1 MAPRVQVDT
10 SSLRRLDPKT
20 AVVARPVDTMV
31 SVSNQVQQ
39 NSQLLQTANALAQ
52 VNPKLSKYLQDGQLQ
67 RNEDD
72 QEEGT
77 AAWQKA
83 NDEEKKAYLKAIK
96 SGKIDEVESPFF
108 IKGMSKGV
116 LRDRARDYGQ
126 QLVIGWNAQK
136 GTKGFNLDKFLS
148 ESKEAYIKEH
158 GLDGFADNIFNSEFG
173 RLAEAY
179 GNQVSQRN
187 YEDRLKKTRQAR
199 LTLLGKDV
207 VGAAAKATNNAGEF
221 NATTYIAE
229 VNKVMEQAIS
239 EGLDPTN
246 SRQQVLAQLQALAT
260 TDTENAKAYIDA
272 AAQLSTRYGKY
283 GETGKGALWV
293 AEKNDFFENKLE
305 RDEDNDWTESRR
317 AAQLKLLD
325 AEMAVQTKI
334 NESSDYL
341 NTEAG
346 QFALDEMSEMEGG
359 RTLAQSFKNQH
370 ETDAKVVTDKAEFAA
385 VKESI
390 LSGAGDVDAESISRL
405 PNISDED
412 KTALKLLLGRGPR
425 LETALRNLGGLD
437 YITSLEKFAT
447 KRDPN
452 DPLASVFGT
461 VSPEFQEL
469 GIAAREAASRVILEA
484 DKRFNLLD
492 GEGVEKAQKYIRD
505 QFDILQKDIEEQRT
519 EIRGKELQNYT
530 TSMDNAGGLNPENGG
545 SVDKTTAD
553 TASIEGVTPEALP
566 IYTFLPKGVLDN
578 AVVEAK
584 RPVSKILPKKYESFS
599 TGPILEFTNNADIQS
614 LMEDYATVFNNPDQA
629 FSESRLVNMAMQYG
643 VTVDELGTQLASQ
656 MDANLKAQIAEE
668 ERLKQAALVDLT
680 DNQTD
685 QVLQKMSENSLDPA
699 NMNDVA
705 VAASELFPF
714 VTSDQIAKLHNKLN
728 IKPETIDYS
737 SDDADDEALA
747 ITQTEQEINESRQE
761 SGAEVPPSILMR
773 MVSQE
778 QYDAMSVDA
787 QQKADQQAIEDQEA
801 ETAAE
806 AEAVANVAS
815 ELIYDASDEQI
826 ELISGV
832 LSGYDLSD
840 INAVAAQVQEVFPNI
855 DEKQLRDIIQRV
867 GPNTSPE
874 GVDMASPSMVSPT
887 SSIRNVVGMQSPS
900 MGGSSPDGSVN
911 TGVAPQSGT
920 SMMPASTNLQ
930 VPQSGQQDEAV
941 TLDEDDAK
949 ILRVIVRD
957 QAVAEFKA
965 KRAEN
970 AAAERMERTA
980 RQDAMR
986 MQRENLSKKEAAKA
1000 KEELEEKIRIKRE
1013 QSQQEFLKEREVTNS
1028 KTIAGFIAKRA
1039 VIFPEKYGVTM
1050 SDDLDSYL
1058 AKTKPIWFALW
1069 DGILADG
1076 QEIPAVFYEVLKEN
1090 MRKRITN

>member
-10 SSLRRLDPKT
+10 SSLRRLNPKT

-39 NSQLLQTANALAQ
+39 NSQLMQTANALAQ
-52 VNPKLSKYLQDGQLQ
+52 VNPKLSQYLQDGQIQ

-207 VGAAAKATNNAGEF
+207 VGAAAKATSNQGEF

-246 SRQQVLAQLQALAT
+246 SRQQVLAQLQAMAT
-260 TDTENAKAYIDA
+260 EDVENSKAYIDA

-293 AEKNDFFENKLE
+293 AEKNDFFERKLE
-305 RDEDNDWTESRR
+305 QDEDNDWTESRR

-334 NESSDYL
+334 NESADYL
-341 NTEAG
+341 NTKEG
-346 QFALDEMSEMEGG
+346 KFALDQMSEMEGG

-370 ETDAKVVTDKAEFAA
+370 ETDAEVVTDPAEFAA

-390 LSGAGDVDAESISRL
+390 LSGAGDVDAESISRM
-405 PNISDED
+405 PNINDED

-437 YITSLEKFAT
+437 YITSLEQFAT

-469 GIAAREAASRVILEA
+469 GDRAREAASRVILEA
-484 DKRFNLLD
+484 DKRFDLLD
-492 GEGVEKAQKYIRD
+492 GDGVEKAQKYIRD
-505 QFDILQKDIEEQRT
+505 QFDILKKDIEEQRT
-519 EIRGKELQNYT
+519 EIRGKELQ
-530 TSMDNAGGLNPENGG
+530 SFDNSVINSGGISPENGG
-545 SVDKTTAD
+545 TLDKDGATTL
-553 TASIEGVTPEALP
+553 SIDGVTPEAIP
-566 IYTFLPKGVLDN
+566 IYTYLPPSILEN
-578 AVVEAK
+578 AAVEAK
-584 RPVSKILPKKYESFS
+584 RPVSKILPKVHDGFS
-599 TGPILEFTNNADIQS
+599 QGPILDFTDNDKIDALMKEFTEV
-614 LMEDYATVFNNPDQA
+614 LGNPERP

-643 VTVDELGTQLASQ
+643 VTVDELGDKLESQ
-656 MDANLKAQIAEE
+656 MRANLDAKIEE
-668 ERLKQAALVDLT
+668 EDRERRLKEEDAAMNADFPQPT
-680 DNQTD
+680 
-685 QVLQKMSENSLDPA
+685 
-699 NMNDVA
+699 NMNEPYSV
-705 VAASELFPF
+705 EG
-714 VTSDQIAKLHNKLN
+714 SDPNAQTLL
-728 IKPETIDYS
+728 ET
-737 SDDADDEALA
+737 
-747 ITQTEQEINESRQE
+747 
-761 SGAEVPPSILMR
+761 
-773 MVSQE
+773 VS
-778 QYDAMSVDA
+778 
-787 QQKADQQAIEDQEA
+787 
-801 ETAAE
+801 
-806 AEAVANVAS
+806 EAVAPYISGTGEADEAMFKAS
-815 ELIYDASDEQI
+815 DGQFYDTETPETDELIYDASDEQI

-832 LSGYDLSD
+832 LSGFDLSD

-855 DEKQLRDIIQRV
+855 NEQQLRDIIQRV

-887 SSIRNVVGMQSPS
+887 SSMQSPS
-900 MGGSSPDGSVN
+900 MGSSSPDGAVN

-920 SMMPASTNLQ
+920 SMMPASSKAQL
-930 VPQSGQQDEAV
+930 PKAGKQDEAV
-941 TLDEDDAK
+941 APVSRQDERQMRKVLRDLRMAEAQQLSKLEADADK
-949 ILRVIVRD
+949 
-957 QAVAEFKA
+957 
-965 KRAEN
+965 
-970 AAAERMERTA
+970 AAAAADLKRLNAKKQKELKAEIA
-980 RQDAMR
+980 R
-986 MQRENLSKKEAAKA
+986 
-1000 KEELEEKIRIKRE
+1000 KRE
-1013 QSQQEFLKEREVTNS
+1013 QDKQEFLKRQSLMQS
-1028 KTIAGFIAKRA
+1028 KGIAKFIAERA
-1039 VIFPEKYGVTM
+1039 AKFPDKFGVTM

-1058 AKTKPIWFALW
+1058 AKTKPLWFALW
-1069 DGILADG
+1069 DGLLPDG

-1090 MRKRITN
+1090 MRKRIPN

>member
-1 MAPRVQVDT
+1 MAQRVQVDT
-10 SSLRRLDPKT
+10 SSLRRLDQKT

-39 NSQLLQTANALAQ
+39 NSQLQQTANALAQ
-52 VNPKLSKYLQDGQLQ
+52 INPDLNKFLVEGQKQ

-72 QEEGT
+72 LEEGT

-83 NDEEKKAYLKAIK
+83 NDKEKKAYLKAIK
-96 SGKIDEVESPFF
+96 SGQIDEVESPFY
-108 IKGMSKGV
+108 IKGMSKGI

-126 QLVIGWNAQK
+126 QLVIDWNAKK
-136 GTKGFNLDKFLS
+136 GTKGFNIDKFLT
-148 ESKEAYIKEH
+148 ESKTAYVKEH

-173 RLAEAY
+173 RLADAY

-187 YEDRLKKTRQAR
+187 YEDRLKQTRQAR
-199 LTLLGKDV
+199 LTLLGQDV
-207 VGAAAKATNNAGEF
+207 VGAAAKATSNDGKF

-246 SRQQVLAQLQALAT
+246 SRQQVLAQLQAMAT
-260 TDTENAKAYIDA
+260 TDPENSKAYIDA

-293 AEKNDFFENKLE
+293 AEQNDFFENKAE
-305 RDEDNDWTESRR
+305 QDADEDWTESRR
-317 AAQLKLLD
+317 AAQLRLLSAEIEMQKAINGD
-325 AEMAVQTKI
+325 ANYLSTK
-334 NESSDYL
+334 EGKS
-341 NTEAG
+341 
-346 QFALDEMSEMEGG
+346 ALDQMSIMEGG
-359 RTLAQSFKNQH
+359 RTLAQNFKNQY
-370 ETDAKVVTDKAEFAA
+370 EEDAKVVTDTDEYNTVAT
-385 VKESI
+385 SI
-390 LSGAGDVDAESISRL
+390 QSGAGTIDADDIDSYTNISGEDKLKLKQMLGAGARLQVAQSRL
-405 PNISDED
+405 GLNDYVTD
-412 KTALKLLLGRGPR
+412 
-425 LETALRNLGGLD
+425 LER
-437 YITSLEKFAT
+437 FAT

-452 DPLASVFGT
+452 DPLASVYGT
-461 VSPEFQEL
+461 VAPQFEKL
-469 GIAAREAASRVILEA
+469 GMAAREAAAEVVLEA
-484 DKRFNLLD
+484 DRQFDLLNAN
-492 GEGVEKAQKYIRD
+492 GRAKARTYIRE
-505 QFDILQKDIEEQRT
+505 QFEILKKDIEDQRT
-519 EIRGKELQNYT
+519 EIRGQELQDYS
-530 TSMDNAGGLNPENGG
+530 TSMGNAGGLGPENGG

-584 RPVSKILPKKYESFS
+584 RPVSKVLPKKYESFS

-680 DNQTD
+680 DDQTD
-685 QVLQKMSENSLDPA
+685 QVLRKMSENSLDPS

-747 ITQTEQEINESRQE
+747 ITQTKQEINESRQE

-801 ETAAE
+801 ETEAE

-840 INAVAAQVQEVFPNI
+840 TNAIAAQVQKVFPDIN
-855 DEKQLRDIIQRV
+855 EQQLRDIIQRV
-867 GPNTSPE
+867 GPNTAPE

-887 SSIRNVVGMQSPS
+887 STIRNVAGMQAPS
-900 MGGSSPDGSVN
+900 MSSSSPDGAVN
-911 TGVAPQSGT
+911 TGVEPQSGT
-920 SMMPASTNLQ
+920 SMMPASSKAQL
-930 VPQSGQQDEAV
+930 PKAGKQDEAV
-941 TLDEDDAK
+941 APVSRQDERQMRK
-949 ILRVIVRD
+949 VLRDLRM
-957 QAVAEFKA
+957 AEAQQLSALEANADK
-965 KRAEN
+965 
-970 AAAERMERTA
+970 AAAAADLKRLNAKKQKELKAEIA
-980 RQDAMR
+980 R
-986 MQRENLSKKEAAKA
+986 
-1000 KEELEEKIRIKRE
+1000 KRE
-1013 QSQQEFLKEREVTNS
+1013 QGKQEFLKRQSLMQS
-1028 KTIAGFIAKRA
+1028 KRIAKFIAERA
-1039 VIFPEKYGVTM
+1039 EKFPEKFGVTM

-1058 AKTKPIWFALW
+1058 AKTKPLWFALW
-1069 DGILADG
+1069 DGLLPDG

-1090 MRKRITN
+1090 MRKRISN